1 MREVGE
7 TISKIGVET
16 SAIAGISILDYKV
29 YHGATTSGTG
39 DDVSYSDPDQ
49 LKSNNYIELR
59 NNQNLNEY
67 LRDNNNDNAATIQVT
82 FAIEYLEKS
91 LSKQF
96 PERTEVNASDIGAL
110 VKGYS
115 NLSSQ
120 AANGVNS
127 ASSLA
132 AADTHRYYTTNI
144 QTAKLTYGVEK
155 TLSSADGYYS
165 SLGINPFDAQ
175 TETTNKGHID
185 STAIYSFVDISDP
198 DDYIEFNMS
207 LRDKTDG
214 YDRTPLELAE
224 YLENITIKSGNTTLY
239 TQGTA
244 VSNENIVADISQD
257 GTMLTLRAHKDQ
269 INKIAEKIYTIDISY
284 DVLTGEKNGFGTTKA
299 YSNYMVLLTA
309 DLYSSM
315 SDTTSS
321 TNPTRA
327 SDHIIYTNSKL
338 KYKLIDE

>member
-1 MREVGE
+1 M
-7 TISKIGVET
+7 
-16 SAIAGISILDYKV
+16 
-29 YHGATTSGTG
+29 
-39 DDVSYSDPDQ
+39 
-49 LKSNNYIELR
+49 
-59 NNQNLNEY
+59 
-67 LRDNNNDNAATIQVT
+67 
-82 FAIEYLEKS
+82 
-91 LSKQF
+91 
-96 PERTEVNASDIGAL
+96 
-110 VKGYS
+110 
-115 NLSSQ
+115 
-120 AANGVNS
+120 
-127 ASSLA
+127 
-132 AADTHRYYTTNI
+132 
-144 QTAKLTYGVEK
+144 
-155 TLSSADGYYS
+155 
-165 SLGINPFDAQ
+165 
-175 TETTNKGHID
+175 
-185 STAIYSFVDISDP
+185 DISDP